1 MSKTKNNI
9 VSASVN
15 DELMNRLIDYKN
27 KTNNKNLS
35 STLREV
41 AQRFFTDYE
50 FIEAS
55 KKMTKEFDRM
65 IGSVNQQ
72 EERIFE
78 MAEELKSVKDDSMN
92 QWRGSAEGLNILAQ
106 NLQAI
111 QKQFS
116 QLNIIISNQNN
127 VIERIV
133 KLSPLVAL
141 WATGQITKEKFDS
154 AKNLVWASLDS
165 ATEKKED
172 TSGLKTQPVR
182 QVEQDLGM
190 GR

>member
-41 AQRFFTDYE
+41 AQRFFSDYE

-78 MAEELKSVKDDSMN
+78 MSEELKSVKDDSMN

-111 QKQFS
+111 QKQFN
-116 QLNIIISNQNN
+116 QLNTIISNQNKT
-127 VIERIV
+127 IERVV
-133 KLSPLVAL
+133 KLAPLVAL
-141 WATGQITKEKFDS
+141 QATGQITNEKFEN
-154 AKNLVWASLDS
+154 AKKLIEAPMISS
-165 ATEKKED
+165 TENKEEG
-172 TSGLKTQPVR
+172 SGLKAQPVR
-182 QVEQDLGM
+182 QVEQDFGM